1 MTNKTTLPSQV
12 MLEGIP
18 KPYAIID
25 RNYQVVAANQSYCDK
40 FGQEMDQVVGECCH
54 RIEHQS
60 DLPCSKLGQ
69 ECPLDRALLDR
80 QPVQLINIHPNLKGK
95 DTPVKVTVTPI
106 CSENDEITYVGA
118 FIEPVELEEAEHKV
132 EQPRVLV
139 GQSRALLKL
148 TSLLYRAAPTQT
160 TILVEGESGVGKE
173 CVANYVHQYSTRK
186 TGPFMVVDC
195 GALGE
200 SLIESELFGYEK
212 GAFTGAAQRKKG
224 LFEAADGGTL
234 FIDEVGELPLELQ
247 TKLLRVLEM
256 GTVRRLGGTDYIK
269 VDVRV
274 IAATN
279 RNLLEMV
286 DAGQFRQD
294 LYYRLAAFPVFMP
307 PLRERKE
314 DIPALAE
321 YFLCM
326 MDEGYGQLP
335 LSSEVIESLLS
346 YDYPGNIRELRNILE
361 RAVILAAGEP
371 MRKDHLVF
379 PTRLEVRKTPDS
391 VTVFEDIGRYSRSD
405 QLLTKRQRLN
415 DEVVMQMLERHN
427 GHRGSAAQELGV
439 SERTLYRHIKKLRE
453 MQQ

>member
-1 MTNKTTLPSQV
+1 MTKTALPTQA

-18 KPYAIID
+18 RPYAIID
-25 RNYQVVAANQSYCDK
+25 REYQVVAANQSYCK
-40 FGQEMDQVVGECCH
+40 QFGRPLDQVLGHCCH
-54 RIEHQS
+54 RVEHQS
-60 DLPCSKLGQ
+60 DVPCSKLGQ
-69 ECPLDRALLDR
+69 ECPLDRAFLDG
-80 QPVQLINIHPNLKGK
+80 QQVQLINVHPNLKGK
-95 DTPVKVTVTPI
+95 DTPVKVTATPI
-106 CSENDEITYVGA
+106 YSNENKITHVGA
-118 FIEPVELEEAEHKV
+118 FIEPVDLEATDRKV

-139 GQSRALLKL
+139 GKSQALLKL

-173 CVANYVHQYSTRK
+173 CVANYIHQYSTRN
-186 TGPFMVVDC
+186 TGPFIVVDC

-200 SLIESELFGYEK
+200 NLIESELFGYEK
-212 GAFTGAAQRKKG
+212 GAFTGAIKRKKG
-224 LFEAADGGTL
+224 LFEAANGGTL
-234 FIDEVGELPLELQ
+234 FIDEIGELPLELQ

-256 GTVRRLGGTDYIK
+256 GTVRRLGGTEYLK

-279 RNLLEMV
+279 RNLLDMV
-286 DAGQFRQD
+286 GHGHFRQD

-321 YFLCM
+321 YFLGM
-326 MDEGYGQLP
+326 MDEGDAQLP
-335 LSSEVIESLLS
+335 LASEVIESLLG

-371 MRKDHLVF
+371 MGQDHLVF
-379 PTRLEVRKTPDS
+379 PTNLEVRTTQDS
-391 VTVFEDIGRYSRSD
+391 VTVIEENNYHRPER
-405 QLLTKRQRLN
+405 LLSKRQRLT
-415 DEVVMQMLERHN
+415 DDVVMQVLGRHN

-439 SERTLYRHIKKLRE
+439 SERTLYRHIRRLRE
-453 MQQ
+453 AQP